1 MFDNYSPFSENITV
15 QYNEGE
21 IENSQISPNLILRAA
36 EAAKGALGD
45 GKEEVAF
52 SLTTSSDDDIVSQY
66 NVRVN
71 GNVYSLAINKWDGV
85 FKLMDHD
92 LENTSVVIKA
102 GDVEVIEQDFTIEIE
117 GYLEDEG
124 FDVEVQDDEISGPDA
139 EEAREFLDDKFN
151 L

>member
-102 GDVEVIEQDFTIEIE
+102 GDVEV
-117 GYLEDEG
+117 
-124 FDVEVQDDEISGPDA
+124 QDDEISGPDA